1 MTNREYYKDRILD
14 IACNGGSIAVD
25 KTTHLLH
32 NCRSS
37 KEEESFPCCE
47 CLFFIYDGDCDDQ
60 CKNWC
65 NQEHIEKPKLT
76 KNEKLFLSLL
86 QEKWKYI
93 ARDMDDSLLLY
104 ASKPIKH
111 IDIWGVYDSDGT
123 NIDTLSIDT
132 LLLDDCEF
140 AMVKW
145 KDEEP
150 WLIEDLKKLPVEE
163 EN

>member
-1 MTNREYYKDRILD
+1 MTNREYYKDQILD

-37 KEEESFPCCE
+37 KEEESFSCCE
-47 CLFFIYDGDCDDQ
+47 CLFFIYDGDCDEQ

-65 NQEHIEKPKLT
+65 NQEYIEKPKLT

-86 QEKWKYI
+86 KEKWKYM
-93 ARDMDDSLLLY
+93 ARDKDGDLFIY
-104 ASKPIKH
+104 NKH
-111 IDIWGVYDSDGT
+111 PFK
-123 NIDTLSIDT
+123 NIDGWNLTDGNYICIND
-132 LLLDDCEF
+132 LLLDDCKF
-140 AMVKW
+140 TMVKW
-145 KDEEP
+145 KDKEP
-150 WLIEDLKKLPVEE
+150 WLIDDLKKLSVEE